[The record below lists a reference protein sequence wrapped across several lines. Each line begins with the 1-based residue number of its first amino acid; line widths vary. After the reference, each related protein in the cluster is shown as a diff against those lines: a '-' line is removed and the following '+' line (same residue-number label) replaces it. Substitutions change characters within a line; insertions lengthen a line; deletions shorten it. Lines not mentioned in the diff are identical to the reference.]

1 MLYDIFSRI
10 ERIDRLIRIKGTG
23 NASQLADKL
32 GLSRTSIYEYLDLM
46 KQLGAPIKYSTARRS
61 YYYDEDGSFPTS
73 FQTKKQLARNP
84 ENNIFVSIALLMITI
99 IPSDIPAII
108 L

>member
-1 MLYDIFSRI
+1 MLYDIFNRI

-23 NASQLADKL
+23 NAAQLADKL

-46 KQLGAPIKYSTARRS
+46 KQLGAPIKYSSARRS

-73 FQTKKQLARNP
+73 FQAKKQLIESP
-84 ENNIFVSIALLMITI
+84 DNNILASITLLLISMF
-99 IPSDIPAII
+99 PLDIPAII
-108 L
+108 F